1 MENSGDVQV
10 KVQVEVLD
18 NGNEYLPIKK
28 TIINSVEYLFLVNIK
43 DSSDK
48 CIRKV
53 VIKDGEEYLSML
65 ETEQEFETVMKEFE
79 K

>member
-1 MENSGDVQV
+1 MASPRFI
-10 KVQVEVLD
+10 K
-18 NGNEYLPIKK
+18 YLPIKK

-53 VIKDGEEYLSML
+53 VFKDGEEYLSML